1 MVIVVTFLLFIWS
14 CNFLNQRTDSET
26 FSKTS
31 PVPDKKSFKLVA
43 LMFGVNFDTNDLAFF
58 MVDRLG
64 ADLASDDSA
73 MTMRTIMMF
82 MNTKADVDNLDIL
95 I

>member
-1 MVIVVTFLLFIWS
+1 MVIAVTFFFLIWS

-58 MVDRLG
+58 MVDCRG
-64 ADLASDDSA
+64 VDLASDDSA
-73 MTMRTIMMF
+73 MTVKTMM
-82 MNTKADVDNLDIL
+82 MLINTKADVDNLDIL

>member
-1 MVIVVTFLLFIWS
+1 MAFL
-14 CNFLNQRTDSET
+14 
-26 FSKTS
+26 
-31 PVPDKKSFKLVA
+31 
-43 LMFGVNFDTNDLAFF
+43 FGVNFDTNDLAFF

-73 MTMRTIMMF
+73 MTMRTIMMMF
-82 MNTKADVDNLDIL
+82 INTKADVDNLDML